1 MLDTTIGHIKSFFAE
16 NSTLVMSFEEAGQNV
31 TKFFASVFEN
41 TSFLHTW
48 NKTLQETINFVWKI
62 QIQIY
67 QKLFQNRHFFYRY
80 GTPQS
85 KKSWEPGNGAI
96 CFLRRSLE
104 KARKCF
110 FFLQIFPVHYV
121 KALEK
126 MMFTFL
132 GPI

>member
-67 QKLFQNRHFFYRY
+67 QKLFQNRHFFIGMAHRKVKSPENLEN
-80 GTPQS
+80 GDIFFWDTPS
-85 KKSWEPGNGAI
+85 KKQENAFSF
-96 CFLRRSLE
+96 C
-104 KARKCF
+104 KF
-110 FFLQIFPVHYV
+110 FPFN
-121 KALEK
+121 
-126 MMFTFL
+126 M
-132 GPI
+132 